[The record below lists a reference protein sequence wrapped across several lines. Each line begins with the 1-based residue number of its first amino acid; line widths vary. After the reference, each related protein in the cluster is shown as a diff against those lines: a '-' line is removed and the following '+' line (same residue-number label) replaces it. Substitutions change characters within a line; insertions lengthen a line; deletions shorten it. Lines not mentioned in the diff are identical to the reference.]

1 MKLLAY
7 ICLCLWLGNAAA
19 INVGEPPLPARDA
32 PATAASAN
40 ASATPKEA
48 TAGSSAPAPAPA
60 PPANKDINTA
70 PTAMPQLGNAN
81 SNPVGLLQ
89 VFLSL
94 SLVLAVLIGCA
105 WALKRFGPQQITGG
119 ANLRIVGGLSLG
131 GRERVVVLEVG
142 EHWIVVG
149 AAPGQVSALATLPKQ
164 DSMPDMSDTKL
175 NPNFATWLKQMMEKR
190 HGD

>member
-32 PATAASAN
+32 PAAASSAGSPAKEAV
-40 ASATPKEA
+40 ASAPTP
-48 TAGSSAPAPAPA
+48 TA
-60 PPANKDINTA
+60 PPAPVGKDINTA

-81 SNPVGLLQ
+81 ANPVGLLQ